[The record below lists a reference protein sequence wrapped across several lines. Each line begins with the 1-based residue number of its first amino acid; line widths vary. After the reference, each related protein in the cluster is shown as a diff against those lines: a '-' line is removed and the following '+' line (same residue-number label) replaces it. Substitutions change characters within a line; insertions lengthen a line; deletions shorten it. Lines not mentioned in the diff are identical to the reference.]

1 MGNKEDIRWNQR
13 FVNYERAFL
22 KLKEGIDLYAEKAND
37 LEKEGIIHRFEFT
50 HELAWKVMKDFLE
63 SKGIMGIIGSRDA
76 TRLSFQNDLIEN
88 GDVWMQMI
96 ESRYRTVHT
105 YQDSILEVEYVKIVE
120 DYYRAFSDFYAK
132 MKTYLWDLD

>member
-1 MGNKEDIRWNQR
+1 MMENKEDIRWNQR

-22 KLKEGIDLYAEKAND
+22 KLKEGIDLYAEEAND
-37 LEKEGIIHRFEFT
+37 LEKEGIIQRFEFT

-96 ESRYRTVHT
+96 ESRNRTVHT

-132 MKTYLWDLD
+132 MKTYL

>member
-1 MGNKEDIRWNQR
+1 MMENKEDIRWNQR

-22 KLKEGIDLYAEKAND
+22 KLKEGIDLYAEEAND
-37 LEKEGIIHRFEFT
+37 LEKEGIIQRFEFT

-96 ESRYRTVHT
+96 ESRNRTVHT
-105 YQDSILEVEYVKIVE
+105 DQDSILEVEYVKIVE

-132 MKTYLWDLD
+132 MKTYL

>member
-1 MGNKEDIRWNQR
+1 MMENKEDIRWNQR

-22 KLKEGIDLYAEKAND
+22 KLKEGIDLYAEEAND
-37 LEKEGIIHRFEFT
+37 LEKEGIIQRFEFT

-96 ESRYRTVHT
+96 ESRSRTVHT

-132 MKTYLWDLD
+132 MKTYL